1 MGGKR
6 SGYSV
11 LTIGVTGLVFGLLII
26 GLCASPAVAGSKI
39 KLTFS
44 SWDSEKAGAAPAF
57 NQMIKDLSEG
67 TNGAV
72 SVKMYYSQALG
83 KAKEHYEIALK
94 GLADISYINV
104 GFTPGRFPMTD
115 IVSFAQGPSGKAFT
129 RGIVDVMKK
138 GCLDKEYG
146 KVKLLY
152 VWSGSP
158 CNILW
163 RKGTKAAKTL
173 EELKGKTIR
182 VPNVGAADLMKKLGA
197 VPIAIPMPEVY
208 TAMERGVVDGTFTTI
223 DVLDVFG
230 LHSVCDEVTR
240 VGVSAFGFCVIMNKD
255 VWNGLPDDVKAIFTK
270 NAEKW
275 GMLAGRSFDQ
285 SDKRAIEKYKPQ
297 IYEMP
302 AADLQKIKAAMAEPF
317 KAYIDKYQAQGYQAK
332 EAAKT
337 YSEAL
342 EKNYNV
348 EPFAMP
354 Q

>member
-1 MGGKR
+1 MGGTK
-6 SGYSV
+6 SGYRI
-11 LTIGVTGLVFGLLII
+11 LTIGVMLLVFGLLLI
-26 GLCASPAVAGSKI
+26 GPSTLPATAASKI
-39 KLTFS
+39 NLTFS

-67 TNGAV
+67 SNGAV

-104 GFTPGRFPMTD
+104 GFTPGRFPITD
-115 IVSFAQGPSGKAFT
+115 IVSFAHGPSGEAFT
-129 RGIVDVMKK
+129 RGLVEVMKK
-138 GCLDKEYG
+138 GCLDKEYD

-163 RKGTKAAKTL
+163 RKGVKAAKSI

-182 VPNVGAADLMKKLGA
+182 VPNVGAANLMKKLGA

-208 TAMERGVVDGTFTTI
+208 TAMERGVVDGTFTTV
-223 DVLDVFG
+223 DVLEVFG
-230 LHSVCDEVTR
+230 LHSVCEEVTR

-255 VWNGLPDDVKAIFTK
+255 VWDGLPDDVKAICTK

-275 GMLAGRSFDQ
+275 AMLAGKSFDE

-302 AADLQKIKAAMAEPF
+302 AADIEQVKAAMAEPF
-317 KAYIDKYQAQGYQAK
+317 KEYIDKYEAQHYKAK
-332 EAAKT
+332 EAAKV

-348 EPFAMP
+348 APFATKE
-354 Q
+354 